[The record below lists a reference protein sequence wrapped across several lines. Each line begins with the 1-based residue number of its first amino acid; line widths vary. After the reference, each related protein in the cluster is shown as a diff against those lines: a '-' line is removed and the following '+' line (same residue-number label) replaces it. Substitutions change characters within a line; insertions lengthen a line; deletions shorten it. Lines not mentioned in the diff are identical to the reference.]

1 VDKDSALHSTPQS
14 SGETA
19 EKEEEKGDNN
29 QQNLPQQEEGEE
41 QQQKKQGGGE
51 GVEVEEKKMDLQA
64 LIDGVLFLREI
75 LFRSTH
81 AINNI
86 I

>member
-1 VDKDSALHSTPQS
+1 MDKDSALHSTPQS

-29 QQNLPQQEEGEE
+29 QQNLPQQEGEE
-41 QQQKKQGGGE
+41 EHQQQGGGG
-51 GVEVEEKKMDLQA
+51 GVEEEEKKMDLQA